1 MMMVMFI
8 ITVVLIL
15 HGNNNKQKTFGGEAI
30 TFNVN
35 VLSCTICFA
44 LIMHMTVM
52 MIIVVARMTVQI
64 CHCVT
69 NISSKTHDSQPL
81 HTNAYQNTWRAYKY
95 YTFSTFTYLS
105 VRQLVRVHCTG
116 VTSHLFIFI
125 VFLQTLLTM
134 YFLKAYDS
142 HYPLNHW
149 PLTHHSPWGPP
160 VGTKSQL
167 LPFFLSEDSPNAHTQ
182 SSK

>member
-8 ITVVLIL
+8 ITVVLVELIL
-15 HGNNNKQKTFGGEAI
+15 HGNNKQKNFRGEAI

-81 HTNAYQNTWRAYKY
+81 HTNAYQNTWCAYKY
-95 YTFSTFTYLS
+95 YIAIHEMHIAYSAKAEYCSTFTYLS
-105 VRQLVRVHCTG
+105 VR
-116 VTSHLFIFI
+116 
-125 VFLQTLLTM
+125 
-134 YFLKAYDS
+134 
-142 HYPLNHW
+142 
-149 PLTHHSPWGPP
+149 
-160 VGTKSQL
+160 
-167 LPFFLSEDSPNAHTQ
+167 
-182 SSK
+182 

>member
-8 ITVVLIL
+8 ITVVLVELIL
-15 HGNNNKQKTFGGEAI
+15 HGNNKQKNFRGEAI

-81 HTNAYQNTWRAYKY
+81 HTNAYQNTWCAYKY
-95 YTFSTFTYLS
+95 YKAIREMHIAYSAKAEFCSTFTCLS
-105 VRQLVRVHCTG
+105 VR
-116 VTSHLFIFI
+116 
-125 VFLQTLLTM
+125 
-134 YFLKAYDS
+134 
-142 HYPLNHW
+142 
-149 PLTHHSPWGPP
+149 
-160 VGTKSQL
+160 
-167 LPFFLSEDSPNAHTQ
+167 
-182 SSK
+182 